1 MRCLEGCD
9 VNRTQRVN
17 SELGLKKKW
26 RRKICLKMWMP
37 ELCVC
42 QGPISI
48 NSILIRIIR
57 LLYLIRHFSTLW
69 FRPNLGLRHL
79 FIRPGR
85 SLTRTRTGWMSRFG
99 SGWISRVGGGGWRWM
114 GWGGWRGE
122 DCLFYRKLL
131 FFFYQNILKFFLFY
145 FISNIT
151 YICMWNTTIM
161 FPWRTNIKFITQCF
175 LSISEWV
182 LCYYTF

>member
-17 SELGLKKKW
+17 SELGLKKEW

-79 FIRPGR
+79 CIRPGR

-99 SGWISRVGGGGWRWM
+99 SGWISRVGGGGCRWMGWGGWSWM

-161 FPWRTNIKFITQCF
+161 FP
-175 LSISEWV
+175 
-182 LCYYTF
+182 